1 MKTVGTCENCSKG
14 GVLQTVDVTVLGTSE
29 PVVNLHLCQRCA
41 VQPNAVWR
49 RRYKPVERAQHRAS

>member
-14 GVLQTVDVTVLGTSE
+14 GVLQTVEVTGLGTSE
-29 PVVNLHLCQRCA
+29 PVVNLHLCRRCA

-49 RRYKPVERAQHRAS
+49 RRYKPLERAQHRAS

>member
-1 MKTVGTCENCSKG
+1 MKTVGTCDQCCKG
-14 GVLQTVDVTVLGTSE
+14 GALESVEVTELGTSE
-29 PVVNLHLCQRCA
+29 PVVNLHLCRRCA

>member
-14 GVLQTVDVTVLGTSE
+14 GVLQTVEVTVLGTSE
-29 PVVNLHLCQRCA
+29 PVVNLHLCRRCA

-49 RRYKPVERAQHRAS
+49 RRYKPVERPQHRAS